1 MTYIGFLLAC
11 LDPERT
17 YTEAEQAQLE
27 ELFVECNGLLYGY
40 IYRMTGD
47 AEQALDYM
55 QESFIRLLASG
66 KRFTDKLHIK
76 NYLFRIARNLCLST
90 FRGRRLKGQASVEKM
105 EEKGFFFRD
114 SGEDQARK
122 LMREELDELL
132 DRFIGSR
139 PEKERTILT
148 LKKLEGMTYEEIAG
162 ITGLSVRHLKR
173 IVKAELDALAD
184 LFAGCGIT
192 ALEDLA

>member
-1 MTYIGFLLAC
+1 MTYIGFLLSC
-11 LDPERT
+11 LDPDRT
-17 YTEAEQAQLE
+17 YTETEQAQLE

-47 AEQALDYM
+47 ADQALDFM

-66 KRFTDKLHIK
+66 KRFAEKAHIK

-90 FRGRRLKGQASVEKM
+90 FRERKLKGHASVETM

-114 SGEDQARK
+114 GGEDQARK
-122 LMREELDELL
+122 LMREELDEML
-132 DRFIGSR
+132 DRFISSR

-148 LKKLEGMTYEEIAG
+148 LKKLEGVSYEEIAA

-173 IVKAELDALAD
+173 IVKAELDVLAA
-184 LFAGCGIT
+184 LFAAQGIT
-192 ALEDLA
+192 QLEDLA